1 MKRNAKHWSKRLDI
15 LNANRERKI
24 ADYLHKASAKIEK
37 ICVENEISSVVI
49 GNVAN
54 SNYKINLGKK
64 TNQNFVN
71 ISLGQFIEKL
81 KYKLERHNIKVIIRE
96 ESYTSKASFIDNDVM
111 PKKYEEGKKYT
122 FSGKRVKRG
131 LYVSKN
137 GISIN
142 ADVNGAYNL
151 LRKETPK
158 FCYKGVEG
166 WLIPH
171 KLVI

>member
-1 MKRNAKHWSKRLDI
+1 ME
-15 LNANRERKI
+15 RESTLTIR
-24 ADYLHKASAKIEK
+24 
-37 ICVENEISSVVI
+37 
-49 GNVAN
+49 
-54 SNYKINLGKK
+54 
-64 TNQNFVN
+64 
-71 ISLGQFIEKL
+71 
-81 KYKLERHNIKVIIRE
+81 YKLERHHIKVIVRE
-96 ESYTSKASFIDNDVM
+96 ESYTSKASFIDDDFM

-137 GISIN
+137 GIRIN